1 MDNPCSYKEIYR
13 EKNENAAERYALV
26 TERIRQIAAGQEA
39 ELDARYRDYFQR
51 TAQFLLLTDE
61 VLDMQQ
67 AGALENR
74 PLKACEQLNK
84 RLYADLLPGE
94 DGYARS
100 YANPA
105 YAVEKL
111 GGEFGGLLC
120 FVYTECRALIAYA
133 FEGRRADMV
142 IFMELFV
149 EIHTCFCDAQGTDK
163 KEISQAVYWFFH
175 DYSELMA
182 EQSVREMVDPKL
194 DFFTG
199 IVKYADLEDPA
210 CLYRYGEYISEN
222 ELRTAEFLNRLP
234 QEQIQAMA
242 DTFTEGYRIGF
253 EVTGKDLSKKKTVG
267 VHYAIGFERV
277 VRAAAAN
284 FAKLGLDTV
293 IYRDAVSSMGNRGHG
308 KRGCYSTSPN
318 RQFDF
323 DHRNDKA
330 YYLDKAFVERRL
342 EALRAAYEN
351 HKEAAA
357 VFGGPAVQE
366 VFGEE
371 PFAPVNKKEAAQF
384 DEKQQQLNVYYANQ
398 ASQIQNCYMKGE
410 ERSFTIIA
418 YPVPAIG
425 ADYEAIFK
433 ETVKLNTLDYMR
445 YRTMQQLLINV
456 LDTAKTVHIKGRGDN
471 HTDLA
476 VSIWQLEK
484 PDVQTA
490 FENCVADV
498 NIPVGEVFTSPV
510 LKGTNGVLHVT
521 GVYLDGLY
529 YKDLEL
535 TFTDGMVTDYTCG
548 NFETQEQ
555 NRRYIHENIL
565 MHHDTLPMGEFAIGT
580 NTTAYRMARDYKI
593 ADRLPIL
600 IAEKTGPHFAVGDT
614 CYSHAEDTAVYN
626 PDGKEIMPRDNALT
640 LVRREDPEKA
650 YFNCHTDI
658 TIPYDELDT
667 ITAILPDGSAKDVI
681 RGGRFAVPGT
691 EELNAPL
698 EREI

>member
-13 EKNENAAERYALV
+13 EENENAAERYALV

-120 FVYTECRALIAYA
+120 FVYTECRALIPYA

-330 YYLDKAFVERRL
+330 YYLDKAFVERRK
-342 EALRAAYEN
+342 R
-351 HKEAAA
+351 
-357 VFGGPAVQE
+357 
-366 VFGEE
+366 
-371 PFAPVNKKEAAQF
+371 
-384 DEKQQQLNVYYANQ
+384 
-398 ASQIQNCYMKGE
+398 
-410 ERSFTIIA
+410 
-418 YPVPAIG
+418 
-425 ADYEAIFK
+425 
-433 ETVKLNTLDYMR
+433 
-445 YRTMQQLLINV
+445 
-456 LDTAKTVHIKGRGDN
+456 
-471 HTDLA
+471 
-476 VSIWQLEK
+476 
-484 PDVQTA
+484 
-490 FENCVADV
+490 
-498 NIPVGEVFTSPV
+498 
-510 LKGTNGVLHVT
+510 
-521 GVYLDGLY
+521 
-529 YKDLEL
+529 
-535 TFTDGMVTDYTCG
+535 
-548 NFETQEQ
+548 
-555 NRRYIHENIL
+555 
-565 MHHDTLPMGEFAIGT
+565 
-580 NTTAYRMARDYKI
+580 
-593 ADRLPIL
+593 
-600 IAEKTGPHFAVGDT
+600 
-614 CYSHAEDTAVYN
+614 
-626 PDGKEIMPRDNALT
+626 
-640 LVRREDPEKA
+640 
-650 YFNCHTDI
+650 
-658 TIPYDELDT
+658 
-667 ITAILPDGSAKDVI
+667 
-681 RGGRFAVPGT
+681 
-691 EELNAPL
+691 
-698 EREI
+698 

>member
-94 DGYARS
+94 DGYACS

-120 FVYTECRALIAYA
+120 FVYTECRALIPYA

-194 DFFTG
+194 NFFTG
-199 IVKYADLEDPA
+199 IVKYADLEDLA
-210 CLYRYGEYISEN
+210 YLYRYGEYISEN

-371 PFAPVNKKEAAQF
+371 PFVPVNKKEAAQF

-484 PDVQTA
+484 PDAQTA

-667 ITAILPDGSAKDVI
+667 ITVILPDGSAKDVI